1 MANNFINLNA
11 VLNKD
16 AKKYLDVVTEE
27 SAVLANHF
35 VGKVAKNARSMAQ
48 QREKESGELNIG
60 RGKHYFRKTTVA
72 NKGDK
77 WSGMHTTESYWDSD
91 TKAYRT
97 KNAKASRKKRQKGD
111 SGYLRLQ
118 NFSFTK
124 GAGGKK
130 RDDFKSE
137 AEARLTS
144 NLANLHERDVRFPKG
159 SIMFSSGLMSPFR
172 RFRAGQIRK
181 GRHFFDEYSR
191 AALSTLGGSAT
202 EALKQFDKSVW
213 ERTKGL

>member
-48 QREKESGELNIG
+48 QIEKESGELNIG

-77 WSGMHTTESYWDSD
+77 WSGMHTTESYWDSG
-91 TKAYRT
+91 TKA
-97 KNAKASRKKRQKGD
+97 
-111 SGYLRLQ
+111 
-118 NFSFTK
+118 
-124 GAGGKK
+124 
-130 RDDFKSE
+130 
-137 AEARLTS
+137 
-144 NLANLHERDVRFPKG
+144 
-159 SIMFSSGLMSPFR
+159 
-172 RFRAGQIRK
+172 
-181 GRHFFDEYSR
+181 
-191 AALSTLGGSAT
+191 
-202 EALKQFDKSVW
+202 
-213 ERTKGL
+213 